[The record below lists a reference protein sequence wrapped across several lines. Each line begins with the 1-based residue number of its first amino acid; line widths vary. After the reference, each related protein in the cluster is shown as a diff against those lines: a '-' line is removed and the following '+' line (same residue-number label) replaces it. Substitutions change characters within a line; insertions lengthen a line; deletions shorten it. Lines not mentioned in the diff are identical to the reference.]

1 MADEKNFPA
10 VSIIVPMYNVEK
22 FIGECLDS
30 ILAQTFKN
38 YELLVVDDC
47 STDKSCSIVESY
59 IPKFEGRLN
68 LIKSEKN
75 SGGCPGTP
83 RNIAIDIAH
92 GEYIMF
98 VDSDDVITPTALE
111 ELYPIAKNFDA
122 DLLQCEKYFEVL
134 GEVIPKGENLN
145 VVSEG
150 WKEEEM
156 VKKPSLMSDSL
167 EDRVEY
173 YGFKKL
179 FPVPWN
185 RLFRREFL
193 IKNNIKYPKFK
204 IGSDLIFGFFVLCL
218 AKNIVR
224 VPNVYYIW
232 RKRFNSVSRLDLP
245 LEKMLTHW
253 TDTTFGGIPILDK
266 FMDGFEI
273 FCKHPEYKYLAFEA
287 PVYFNLRNL
296 FPLYEDVPN
305 VRLGGFIPA
314 AKIDT
319 IIRPMLE
326 KIEDKTALLTIF
338 FNRMNFFQ
346 ARSLKFH
353 LQAIEQQ
360 EKITQL
366 QEQIKELQSK
376 LE

>member
-1 MADEKNFPA
+1 MTEKKIPA

-22 FIGECLDS
+22 FIAECLDS
-30 ILAQTFKN
+30 ILAQTFKD

-150 WKEEEM
+150 WKEEE
-156 VKKPSLMSDSL
+156 S
-167 EDRVEY
+167 
-173 YGFKKL
+173 
-179 FPVPWN
+179 
-185 RLFRREFL
+185 
-193 IKNNIKYPKFK
+193 
-204 IGSDLIFGFFVLCL
+204 
-218 AKNIVR
+218 
-224 VPNVYYIW
+224 
-232 RKRFNSVSRLDLP
+232 
-245 LEKMLTHW
+245 
-253 TDTTFGGIPILDK
+253 
-266 FMDGFEI
+266 
-273 FCKHPEYKYLAFEA
+273 
-287 PVYFNLRNL
+287 
-296 FPLYEDVPN
+296 
-305 VRLGGFIPA
+305 
-314 AKIDT
+314 
-319 IIRPMLE
+319 
-326 KIEDKTALLTIF
+326 
-338 FNRMNFFQ
+338 
-346 ARSLKFH
+346 
-353 LQAIEQQ
+353 
-360 EKITQL
+360 
-366 QEQIKELQSK
+366 
-376 LE
+376 